1 MSRKTRNSAF
11 AGLAV
16 ALGISVLGAT
26 FNPASAITSYGA
38 TPVERANALAT
49 ALAAYTEAVKTC
61 DLNTAREAYQDAET
75 VFNAVEIDHQFLSPE
90 HYMFFEHIYIQDQVP
105 SGLGFEG
112 DEPYDCA
119 TNTRLA
125 EEQAAAWGDIVELL
139 TNSPDSG
146 PLFND
151 VATLRTINQGIRLA
165 RAELAGNP
173 DATPQTDA
181 TAPDPAAAAEHWAEF
196 VADYPTARPLI
207 AFRNEELAT
216 EIDGLVAAVTAA
228 FDSGGDAAAALAAL
242 APRYT
247 LGINLVTAAARN
259 SVPSQSTQPVF
270 ADENF
275 SSVDFLGDVVLTFF
289 EIRDLI
295 AAGTPEA
302 AAQVQTEYT
311 DWIHYPLSFKT
322 GGPLTR
328 ANAAIETAIANYVAA
343 QTPETTRA
351 LLDALLVVE
360 QVFVGQYWGTP
371 ELIQFYVDND
381 GGYPG
386 TIPVGETFVA
396 TLSPDNNVP
405 PGPARAT
412 GDATIEIQADAG
424 RVCQTINY
432 ANTGAPLTLAHIH
445 EGNPGVN
452 GPVVVDLQVLPSGQQ
467 ACVSADPAVLSRIV
481 ENPGGFYVNLH
492 TDAFP
497 NGVLRGALSAQ

>member
-1 MSRKTRNSAF
+1 MSRNTRNRALG
-11 AGLAV
+11 GLVV
-16 ALGISVLGAT
+16 ALGVSILGAT

-38 TPVERANALAT
+38 TPVERAQALAT
-49 ALAAYTEAVKTC
+49 ALDAYTAAVETC
-61 DLNTAREAYQDAET
+61 DVNTAREAYQDAET

-90 HYMFFEHIYIQDQVP
+90 QYMFFEHIYIQDQVP
-105 SGLGFEG
+105 SGLGLEG
-112 DEPYDCA
+112 DDPYDCA

-125 EEQAAAWGDIVELL
+125 QEQAASWDKIVELIA
-139 TNSPDSG
+139 NSPDSG

-151 VATLRTINQGIRLA
+151 VATLRTVNQGIRLA

-207 AFRNEELAT
+207 AFRNEALAT

-242 APRYT
+242 APRYG

-259 SVPSQSTQPVF
+259 SVPSQSTQPTF

-275 SSVDFLGDVVLTFF
+275 SSVDFLGDIVLTFF

-302 AAQVQTEYT
+302 AAQVQTEYN
-311 DWIHYPLSFKT
+311 DWLQYPLSFKT
-322 GGPLTR
+322 GGALTR
-328 ANAAIETAIANYVAA
+328 ANTALETALANYVAA

-351 LLDALLVVE
+351 LLDALLIAE

-371 ELIQFYVDND
+371 ELIQFYDDNE
-381 GGYPG
+381 GAYPG

-396 TLSPDNNVP
+396 ALSPDANVP
-405 PGPARAT
+405 PGPAGAT

-432 ANTGAPLTLAHIH
+432 ANTGALLTLAHIH

-452 GPVVVDLQVLPSGQQ
+452 GPVVVDLQVLPSGQET
-467 ACVSADPAVLSRIV
+467 CVSGDPAVLSRIV
-481 ENPGGFYVNLH
+481 ANPGGFYVNLH

>member
-1 MSRKTRNSAF
+1 
-11 AGLAV
+11 
-16 ALGISVLGAT
+16 
-26 FNPASAITSYGA
+26 
-38 TPVERANALAT
+38 LAT
-49 ALAAYTEAVKTC
+49 ALDAYTEAVKTC
-61 DLNTAREAYQDAET
+61 DLNTAREAYQAAET

-105 SGLGFEG
+105 SGLGLEG

-125 EEQAAAWGDIVELL
+125 EEQAAAWADVIELI
-139 TNSPDSG
+139 TASPDSG

-196 VADYPTARPLI
+196 VADYPVAREII
-207 AFRNEELAT
+207 AFRNAELAT
-216 EIDGLVAAVTAA
+216 EIDGLVADVTAA
-228 FDSGGDAAAALAAL
+228 FDSGADPSAALAAL
-242 APRYT
+242 AGRYG

-275 SSVDFLGDVVLTFF
+275 SSVDFLGDIVLTFF

-302 AAQVQTEYT
+302 AAQIQTEYT
-311 DWIHYPLSFKT
+311 DWIQYPLSFKT

-328 ANAAIETAIANYVAA
+328 ANVAFETALANYVAA

-351 LLDALLVVE
+351 LLDALLIVE
-360 QVFVGQYWGTP
+360 QIFVGQYWGTP
-371 ELIQFYVDND
+371 ELEQFYAENEQP
-381 GGYPG
+381 GGQP
-386 TIPVGETFVA
+386 TPPTFVA
-396 TLSPDNNVP
+396 NLTPEANTP
-405 PGPARAT
+405 PGPAGAT
-412 GDATIEIQADAG
+412 GDAIIEIDAAG
-424 RVCQTINY
+424 QVCQVITY
-432 ANTGAPLTLAHIH
+432 ENTGGPLTGAHIH
-445 EGNPGVN
+445 VGAAGVN
-452 GPVVVDLQVLPSGQQ
+452 GPIVVDLQVLPPGQE
-467 ACVSADPAVLSRIV
+467 ACFAADPVVLGAIAA
-481 ENPGGFYVNLH
+481 NPAGYYVNLH
-492 TDAFP
+492 TEVFP
-497 NGVLRGALSAQ
+497 DGVIRGQLSAQ

>member
-1 MSRKTRNSAF
+1 MSRTTRNSAL

-26 FNPASAITSYGA
+26 FNPATAITSYGA
-38 TPVERANALAT
+38 TPVERANALAA
-49 ALAAYTEAVKTC
+49 ALDAYTEAVKTC
-61 DLNTAREAYQDAET
+61 DLDTAREAYQDAET

-105 SGLGFEG
+105 SGLGLEG

-125 EEQAAAWGDIVELL
+125 EEQAAAWADVTELL
-139 TNSPDSG
+139 ANSPDSG

-151 VATLRTINQGIRLA
+151 VATLRAINQGIRLA
-165 RAELAGNP
+165 RAELDGNP
-173 DATPQTDA
+173 DATPQTPA

-196 VADYPTARPLI
+196 VADYPTAREII

-216 EIDGLVAAVTAA
+216 EIDGLVAGVTAA
-228 FDSGGDAAAALAAL
+228 FDAGGDAAAALAAL
-242 APRYT
+242 APRYG

-275 SSVDFLGDVVLTFF
+275 SSADFLGDVVLTFF

-302 AAQVQTEYT
+302 AAQVQVEYT
-311 DWIHYPLSFKT
+311 DWIQYPLSFKT

-328 ANAAIETAIANYVAA
+328 ANVAFETALANYVAA

-351 LLDALLVVE
+351 LLDALLIVE
-360 QVFVGQYWGTP
+360 QIFVGQYWGTP
-371 ELIQFYVDND
+371 ELEQFY
-381 GGYPG
+381 
-386 TIPVGETFVA
+386 A
-396 TLSPDNNVP
+396 
-405 PGPARAT
+405 
-412 GDATIEIQADAG
+412 
-424 RVCQTINY
+424 
-432 ANTGAPLTLAHIH
+432 
-445 EGNPGVN
+445 
-452 GPVVVDLQVLPSGQQ
+452 
-467 ACVSADPAVLSRIV
+467 
-481 ENPGGFYVNLH
+481 EN
-492 TDAFP
+492 A
-497 NGVLRGALSAQ
+497 